1 MGYAVLLPATARKG
15 VILMFACIAQNLGTI
30 LVSAVLLV
38 IVIAIV
44 RYLIRQKKQGKSS
57 CGAGCAHCA
66 NAGCCHHQQ

>member
-1 MGYAVLLPATARKG
+1 MGYAVLLPATASKG
-15 VILMFACIAQNLGTI
+15 VILMFAWIAQNLGTI
-30 LVSAVLLV
+30 LISAVLLV

-66 NAGCCHHQQ
+66 NAGCCHNQQ

>member
-1 MGYAVLLPATARKG
+1 
-15 VILMFACIAQNLGTI
+15 MFAWIAQNLGTI
-30 LVSAVLLV
+30 VISAVLLV

-66 NAGCCHHQQ
+66 NAGCCRHQQ